1 MAAPCLCSPSSAH
14 PLSVVTCW
22 IGAAVKVCLGCG
34 VSCRVALTYRL
45 SHILVITNQRI
56 LALQAFHLSVH
67 CYLVETSP
75 SVPSVF
81 YFFQRP
87 PSPEPPLHPLR
98 SWFLTVLELLMCETY
113 RTTETNL
120 MQLVYLTTDLAG
132 GGPIKEIV
140 LILIYRHLYLF
151 SKAI

>member
-87 PSPEPPLHPLR
+87 PLPRAHATSSEVMIFNSIRAFNVRNISNHRNKPHAASLSYHWPIDCR
-98 SWFLTVLELLMCETY
+98 RWANQRDCS
-113 RTTETNL
+113 NS
-120 MQLVYLTTDLAG
+120 YL
-132 GGPIKEIV
+132 
-140 LILIYRHLYLF
+140 
-151 SKAI
+151 